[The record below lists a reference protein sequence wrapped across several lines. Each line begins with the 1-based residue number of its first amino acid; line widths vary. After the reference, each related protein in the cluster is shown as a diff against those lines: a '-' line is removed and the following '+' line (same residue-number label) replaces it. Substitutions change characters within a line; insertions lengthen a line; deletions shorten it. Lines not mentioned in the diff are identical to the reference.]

1 MEKTDKTQAAEKTG
15 KAQKTGG
22 NTKSC
27 GTVGKVSVSL
37 DENEAWLKER
47 CANCA
52 DILMHKMYLGREADV
67 AALLVFGEVTVTNT
81 LLEDSLIGKMMN
93 ELREVPSGELAG
105 VLDSNALGVADTI
118 AYEDME
124 LALAALLA

>member
-1 MEKTDKTQAAEKTG
+1 MKKTDKTQVPEKTG
-15 KAQKTGG
+15 KVQKAGG
-22 NTKSC
+22 NTKSR
-27 GTVGKVSVSL
+27 GTDGKISVSL
-37 DENEAWLKER
+37 EKNEAWIKER

-52 DILMHKMYLGREADV
+52 DIMMHKMYLGREADV

-118 AYEDME
+118 AYEDR
-124 LALAALLA
+124 